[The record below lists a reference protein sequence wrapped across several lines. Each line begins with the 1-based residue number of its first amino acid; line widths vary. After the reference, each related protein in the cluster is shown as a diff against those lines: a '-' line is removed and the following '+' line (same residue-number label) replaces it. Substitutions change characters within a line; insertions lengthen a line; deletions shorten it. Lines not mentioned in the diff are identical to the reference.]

1 GPGACLARRGQLK
14 LAPAEI
20 ATAMIMAASQS
31 TVTQNGGHQRVLATC
46 SFGVEGRRARS
57 RWARAAASRPGQTA
71 GVHGAGADGPRRGTV
86 VWCYRVATWNA
97 RGLPHSR
104 TRPGPGRPPS

>member
-1 GPGACLARRGQLK
+1 MTGSCLGSIARQAEGLRRPGRRHGPGACLARRGQLK

-71 GVHGAGADGPRRGTV
+71 GVHGAGAD
-86 VWCYRVATWNA
+86 
-97 RGLPHSR
+97 
-104 TRPGPGRPPS
+104 